1 MQGSRDVLDNDS
13 RLLKLL
19 DEAIES
25 NSMDRESIIE
35 ILKQGKRRVK
45 RFDKI
50 VKQADKQLLEQ
61 VYQQEKEFDLR
72 MQNERMLAQQAKH
85 AALGEMMDAVAH
97 QWKQPL
103 NAITM
108 LTDLLILEHRQGSV
122 DEAYLKEYK
131 EDMWAQVDH
140 LLTTLSEFRSFFRP
154 DKEPE
159 AFNLL
164 ENINAVLLLVKDE
177 LMKYTINVSLTCSD
191 DITINV
197 IKNEFKHILLN
208 ILNNAKDAF
217 IENEVASREIKINV
231 TKDDSAVT
239 IEVSDNAGGIP
250 ENVLPD
256 IFKANVTSKAEGK
269 GTGIGLYMS
278 KQIADKMSVGL
289 SAQNRGEGALFT
301 LRISHVAYLQ
311 EKELS

>member
-1 MQGSRDVLDNDS
+1 VIDHDKELIE
-13 RLLKLL
+13 LL
-19 DEAIES
+19 DEAIKS
-25 NSMDRESIIE
+25 NTMDKESINQ

-45 RFDKI
+45 RFNTI

-72 MQNERMLAQQAKH
+72 MQNERMMAQQAKH

-108 LTDLLILEHRQGSV
+108 LTDLLIIEHRQGSV
-122 DEAYLKEYK
+122 DEAYLKEFK
-131 EDMWAQVDH
+131 SDMWSQVDH

-154 DKEPE
+154 DKTTETFKLQE
-159 AFNLL
+159 T
-164 ENINAVLLLVKDE
+164 INAVLLLVKDE
-177 LMKYTINVSLTCSD
+177 LMKYTINVTLSCSE
-191 DITINV
+191 DIEINV
-197 IKNEFKHILLN
+197 IKNEFKHVLLN

-217 IENEVASREIKINV
+217 IENEIKTREIKINV
-231 TKDDSAVT
+231 MQDAEAVT
-239 IEVSDNAGGIP
+239 IEISDNAGGIP
-250 ENVLPD
+250 EHVLPN

-278 KQIADKMSVGL
+278 KQIADKMSADL
-289 SAQNRGEGALFT
+289 TAENRGDGALFT
-301 LRISHVAYLQ
+301 LKIPSDPQLLD
-311 EKELS
+311 KDLT

>member
-1 MQGSRDVLDNDS
+1 MIDHDKELIQ
-13 RLLKLL
+13 LL
-19 DEAIES
+19 DEAIAS
-25 NSMDRESIIE
+25 NTMDEASIKQ

-45 RFDKI
+45 RFDTI

-61 VYQQEKEFDLR
+61 VYQQEREFDLR
-72 MQNERMLAQQAKH
+72 MQNERMMAQQAKH

-108 LTDLLILEHRQGSV
+108 LTDLLIIEHRQGSV
-122 DEAYLKEYK
+122 DEAYLKEFK
-131 EDMWAQVDH
+131 SDMWSQVDH

-154 DKEPE
+154 DKAPE
-159 AFNLL
+159 TFKLK
-164 ENINAVLLLVKDE
+164 ETINAVLLLVKDE
-177 LMKYTINVSLTCSD
+177 LMKHTVNVTLSCSD
-191 DITINV
+191 DIEINV
-197 IKNEFKHILLN
+197 IKNEFKHVLLN

-217 IENEVASREIKINV
+217 IENEIATREVKIDIMQDNE
-231 TKDDSAVT
+231 AVT

-250 ENVLPD
+250 EHVLPD

-278 KQIADKMSVGL
+278 KQIADKMSADL
-289 SAQNRGEGALFT
+289 RAENRDGGALFT
-301 LRISHVAYLQ
+301 LRIPTVTHLST
-311 EKELS
+311 KELP

>member
-1 MQGSRDVLDNDS
+1 MIDHDKELIQ
-13 RLLKLL
+13 LL
-19 DEAIES
+19 DEAIAT
-25 NSMDRESIIE
+25 NTMDEASIKQ

-45 RFDKI
+45 RFDTI

-72 MQNERMLAQQAKH
+72 MQNERMMAQQAKH

-108 LTDLLILEHRQGSV
+108 LTDLLIIEHRQGSV
-122 DEAYLKEYK
+122 DEAYLKEFK
-131 EDMWAQVDH
+131 SDMWSQVDH

-154 DKEPE
+154 DKTSEV
-159 AFNLL
+159 FNLK
-164 ENINAVLLLVKDE
+164 ETIDALLLLLKDE
-177 LMKYTINVSLTCSD
+177 LMKYTVSVSVECSNE
-191 DITINV
+191 ITINV

-208 ILNNAKDAF
+208 ILNNSKDAF
-217 IENEVASREIKINV
+217 IENEIASREIKINV
-231 TKDDSAVT
+231 VQDEDVVT
-239 IEVSDNAGGIP
+239 IELSDNAGGIP
-250 ENVLPD
+250 EHVLPE

-278 KQIADKMSVGL
+278 KQIADKMSADL
-289 SAQNRGEGALFT
+289 TAENREQGALFT
-301 LRISHVAYLQ
+301 LKIPSTPPFQ
-311 EKELS
+311 EKDLT

>member
-1 MQGSRDVLDNDS
+1 MKDNDS
-13 RLLKLL
+13 RLLELME
-19 DEAIES
+19 EAITSET
-25 NSMDRESIIE
+25 MDPETIKD

-45 RFDKI
+45 RFDTI

-72 MQNERMLAQQAKH
+72 MQNERMMAQQAKH

-108 LTDLLILEHRQGSV
+108 LTDLLIIEHRQGSV
-122 DEAYLKEYK
+122 DEAYLKEFK
-131 EDMWAQVDH
+131 SDMWSQVDH

-154 DKEPE
+154 DKASEV
-159 AFNLL
+159 
-164 ENINAVLLLVKDE
+164 INMRKTLDAVLLLVKDE
-177 LMKYTINVSLTCSD
+177 LMKNTINVTLDCED
-191 DITINV
+191 DISAMV
-197 IKNEFKHILLN
+197 IKNEFKHIVLN

-217 IENEVASREIKINV
+217 VDNNIAKREITINV
-231 TKDDSAVT
+231 FEDQESV
-239 IEVSDNAGGIP
+239 ILEIQDNAGGIP
-250 ENVLPD
+250 EQILPD

-278 KQIADKMSVGL
+278 KQIADKMSAEL
-289 SAQNRGEGALFT
+289 RAKNHDEGALFT
-301 LRISHVAYLQ
+301 LRIPKVA
-311 EKELS
+311 EKEPE

>member
-1 MQGSRDVLDNDS
+1 MKDNDS
-13 RLLKLL
+13 RLLELME
-19 DEAIES
+19 EAISSEA
-25 NSMDRESIIE
+25 MDPETIKD

-45 RFDKI
+45 RFDTI

-72 MQNERMLAQQAKH
+72 MQNERMMAQQAKH

-108 LTDLLILEHRQGSV
+108 LTDLLIIEHRQGSV
-122 DEAYLKEYK
+122 DEAYLKEFK
-131 EDMWAQVDH
+131 SDMWSQVDH

-154 DKEPE
+154 DKESE
-159 AFNLL
+159 TFNLS
-164 ENINAVLLLVKDE
+164 ETINAVLLLVKDE
-177 LMKYTINVSLTCSD
+177 LMKYTINVAVSCSD
-191 DITINV
+191 DITIKV

-217 IENEVASREIKINV
+217 IENEVAAREIKIIV
-231 TKDDSAVT
+231 TKDETAVT

-250 ENVLPD
+250 AKVLPD

-278 KQIADKMSVGL
+278 KQIADKMSAEL
-289 SAQNRGEGALFT
+289 SAQNSGEGAHFT
-301 LRISHVAYLQ
+301 LKIPHVQPLQ
-311 EKELS
+311 EETVS

>member
-1 MQGSRDVLDNDS
+1 MKDNDS
-13 RLLKLL
+13 RLLELME
-19 DEAIES
+19 EAITSET
-25 NSMDRESIIE
+25 MDPETIKD

-45 RFDKI
+45 RFDTI

-72 MQNERMLAQQAKH
+72 MQNERMMAQQAKH

-108 LTDLLILEHRQGSV
+108 LTDLLIIEHRQGSV
-122 DEAYLKEYK
+122 DEAYLKEFK
-131 EDMWAQVDH
+131 SDMWSQVDH

-154 DKEPE
+154 DKASEV
-159 AFNLL
+159 
-164 ENINAVLLLVKDE
+164 INMRKTLDAVLLLVKDE
-177 LMKYTINVSLTCSD
+177 LMKNTINVTLDCED
-191 DITINV
+191 DISAMV
-197 IKNEFKHILLN
+197 IKNEFKHIVLN

-217 IENEVASREIKINV
+217 VDNNIAKREITINV
-231 TKDDSAVT
+231 FEDQESV
-239 IEVSDNAGGIP
+239 ILEIQDNAGGIP
-250 ENVLPD
+250 EQILPD

-278 KQIADKMSVGL
+278 KQIADKMSAEL
-289 SAQNRGEGALFT
+289 RAENHDEGALFT
-301 LRISHVAYLQ
+301 LRIPKVA
-311 EKELS
+311 EKEPE

>member
-1 MQGSRDVLDNDS
+1 MIDHDKELIQ
-13 RLLKLL
+13 LL
-19 DEAIES
+19 DEAISS
-25 NSMDRESIIE
+25 NTMDEASLKQ

-45 RFDKI
+45 RFNTI

-72 MQNERMLAQQAKH
+72 MQNERMMAQQAKH

-108 LTDLLILEHRQGSV
+108 LTDLLIIEHRQGSV
-122 DEAYLKEYK
+122 DEAYLKEFK
-131 EDMWAQVDH
+131 SDMWSQVDH

-154 DKEPE
+154 DKAPE
-159 AFNLL
+159 TFKLA
-164 ENINAVLLLVKDE
+164 ETINAVLLLVKDE
-177 LMKYTINVSLTCSD
+177 LMKYTINVTLSCSD
-191 DITINV
+191 DIEIDV
-197 IKNEFKHILLN
+197 IKNEFKHVLLN

-217 IENEVASREIKINV
+217 IENEVATREIKIDV
-231 TKDDSAVT
+231 TKSDEAVT

-250 ENVLPD
+250 EHVLPD

-278 KQIADKMSVGL
+278 KQIVDKMSADL
-289 SAQNRGEGALFT
+289 RAENRDGGALFT
-301 LRISHVAYLQ
+301 LRIPTIAHLST
-311 EKELS
+311 EELS